1 MKIGSFRTKQLEE
14 SIVNNISV
22 FLITSFL
29 STALLGREVGT
40 DRWVEDEAL
49 KLQNMRI
56 SLVMREMLH

>member
-1 MKIGSFRTKQLEE
+1 
-14 SIVNNISV
+14 VNNISV